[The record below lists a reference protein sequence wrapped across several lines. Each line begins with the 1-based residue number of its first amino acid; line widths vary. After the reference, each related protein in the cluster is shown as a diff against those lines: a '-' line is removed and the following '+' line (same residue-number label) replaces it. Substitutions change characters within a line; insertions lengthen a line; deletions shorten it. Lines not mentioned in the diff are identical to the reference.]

1 MHNIDHP
8 DSRLPGTKSTNELGT
23 DFMETM
29 DNDDFILFGWQSLTS
44 HEFGAQAEAKL
55 EENRDRLYEI
65 GVDEMLKATWTG
77 LNDGAD
83 DEALKLRN
91 C

>member
-1 MHNIDHP
+1 M
-8 DSRLPGTKSTNELGT
+8 T
-23 DFMETM
+23 TM

-44 HEFGAQAEAKL
+44 QTFGEQAEARV
-55 EENRDRLYEI
+55 EANRDRLYEI

-77 LNDGAD
+77 LHGGAD
-83 DEALKLRN
+83 EEALKLSN

>member
-1 MHNIDHP
+1 M
-8 DSRLPGTKSTNELGT
+8 NEIEAAILT
-23 DFMETM
+23 TM
-29 DNDDFILFGWQSLTS
+29 DNDDFIMFGWQSLTS
-44 HEFGAQAEAKL
+44 HRFGEQAEARL

-77 LNDGAD
+77 LQGEGDE
-83 DEALKLRN
+83 EALKLSN